1 MCRVPHMNLKMPAIP
16 SKWQFSVIMKF
27 LVDLGNA
34 QWVDG
39 SGVDEQQEAFDLYEH
54 LVSPNQKDDGEPDSY
69 VGKPDAAGVAR

>member
-1 MCRVPHMNLKMPAIP
+1 
-16 SKWQFSVIMKF
+16 MKF

-39 SGVDEQQEAFDLYEH
+39 SGFDEQQEAFDLYEH